1 MDPVLVI
8 GSASPHLGR
17 ALAQA
22 LGVAPAACKL
32 ERFPD
37 GEMHVEVPAD
47 MVRGRA
53 VVLVQSA
60 SAPVGEHLLELLL
73 LADACWRAGAARMEA
88 VVPYVGYARQ
98 DRRGRPGEALG
109 GRLVADLMARGRF
122 ERLLAVDLHNP
133 ALEGCF
139 GAPLENLSAL
149 PVLAEALRPHVTG
162 TSVVVAPD
170 LGAVKR
176 AEALAKLLG
185 TPWAVVH
192 KARLSDSE
200 VETHGLLGDVRG
212 KRPILV
218 DDMVSTGGTLA
229 AAASELRTAGCAD
242 DFTVVTTH
250 ALLVGAARERLSA
263 MPIKRLVS
271 SDSVEPPQGLPFP
284 HQVVT
289 LAPLVARALR
299 P

>member
-8 GSASPHLGR
+8 GSASPHLGQ
-17 ALAQA
+17 ALAKA
-22 LGVAPAACKL
+22 LGVAPAECKR

-37 GEMHVEVPAD
+37 GELHIEVPD
-47 MVRGRA
+47 TVRGRTA
-53 VVLVQSA
+53 VLVQSL

-73 LADACWRAGAARMEA
+73 LADACFRVGATRLEA

-98 DRRGRPGEALG
+98 DRRGQSGEPLG
-109 GRLVADLMARGRF
+109 GRLVADLLGRGRF
-122 ERLLAVDLHNP
+122 ARVLAVDLHNP

-139 GAPLENLSAL
+139 GVPLEHLSAL
-149 PVLAEALRPHVTG
+149 PLLAEALRPHVTD

-176 AEALAKLLG
+176 AEALAKLLDR
-185 TPWAVVH
+185 PWAVVH
-192 KARLSDSE
+192 KARLSGSQ
-200 VETHGLLGDVRG
+200 VEAHGLLGEVRG

-229 AAASELRTAGCAD
+229 AAAGELRVAGCAD

-250 ALLVGAARERLSA
+250 ALLVGPALERMRA
-263 MPIKRLVS
+263 MPVRRLVS
-271 SDSVEPPQGLPFP
+271 TDSVEPPKGLPFP
-284 HQVVT
+284 HEVVT